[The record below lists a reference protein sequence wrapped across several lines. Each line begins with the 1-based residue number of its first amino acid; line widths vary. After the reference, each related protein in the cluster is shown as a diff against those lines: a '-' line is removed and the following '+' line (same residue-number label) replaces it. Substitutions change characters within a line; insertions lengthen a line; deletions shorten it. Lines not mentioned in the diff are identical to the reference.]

1 MTESLSSARG
11 AAAGDIAVLRS
22 RAAALAR
29 VPKAERSTDTRP
41 AVVFQ
46 LADEQYALEA
56 RVVLEVHVLRELT
69 PFAGARPPLFGIT
82 HWRGSV
88 LTILDLREELGVS
101 TRGVTDLSRVIVV
114 DGGRAPFGILADA
127 ARDVV
132 DLDEA
137 SIRPLPPD
145 ETAARPLLRGITDD
159 AVLIMNTDAVLT
171 AARAAA
177 IHDDHSGRGG

>member
-1 MTESLSSARG
+1 MAESLSSARG
-11 AAAGDIAVLRS
+11 AAAGDIDVLRS

-29 VPKAERSTDTRP
+29 VPKAERSAETTS
-41 AVVFQ
+41 AVLFQ
-46 LADEQYALEA
+46 LADEHYALEA

-88 LTILDLREELGVS
+88 LTVLDLREQLGVS
-101 TRGVTDLSRVIVV
+101 MRGVTDLSRVLVV
-114 DGGRAPFGILADA
+114 DGGREPFGILADA
-127 ARDVV
+127 ARDVF

-137 SIRPLPPD
+137 VIRPLPSD
-145 ETAARPLLRGITDD
+145 EAAARSLLRGITDD
-159 AVLIMNTDAVLT
+159 AVLIMNTDAVLA

-177 IHDDHSGRGG
+177 IHDDHTGRGG